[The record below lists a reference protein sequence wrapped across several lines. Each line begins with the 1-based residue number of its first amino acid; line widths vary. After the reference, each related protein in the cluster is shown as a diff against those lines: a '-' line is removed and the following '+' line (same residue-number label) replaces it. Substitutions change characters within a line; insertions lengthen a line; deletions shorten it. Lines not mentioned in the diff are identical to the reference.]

1 MTTTS
6 SGHTVIAIDG
16 PSGVGKSTAAQRL
29 AQRLGY
35 CYVDSGAL
43 YRAVG
48 WIVISAAVPLDATAA
63 IVERLRRTPIDVT
76 FEAGQS
82 AVWVQGEN
90 VTSQLRGETVG
101 AAASAVATQPAVRQ
115 AITAQLRR
123 LRCQADLVMEGRD
136 IGTIV
141 FPDAPVKFFL
151 DASLEVRTQRRYH
164 EMQAA
169 GQATTLEHVQQA
181 VAARDRQDR
190 TRAVAPLLPADD
202 AHVVDTTDLSID
214 DVVQVMLS
222 EIYSQRVQGNEYV

>member
-1 MTTTS
+1 MTTAS

-16 PSGVGKSTAAQRL
+16 PSGVGKSTAAKRL
-29 AQRLGY
+29 AQLLGY

-48 WIVISAAVPLDATAA
+48 LIVATAAVPFDAPAA
-63 IVERLRRTPIDVT
+63 IVEKLQQAAMRVT

-82 AVWVQGEN
+82 AVWVQGQN

-101 AAASAVATQPAVRQ
+101 AAASAIAKQPAVRQ

-123 LRCQADLVMEGRD
+123 LRGQTDVVMEGRD

-151 DASLEVRTQRRYH
+151 DASLEVRIQRRYH

-169 GQATTLEHVQQA
+169 GQTATLEEVRHA
-181 VAARDRQDR
+181 VVARDRQDR
-190 TRAVAPLLPADD
+190 TRAVAPLLPAND
-202 AHVVDTTDLSID
+202 AHVVDTTDLSVD

-222 EIYSQRVQGNEYV
+222 EIYPQRVQGNE